1 MKFFHSAPASS
12 TLMES
17 TKNHLRD
24 SQERDNVSSAHRLL
38 ITDYKP
44 MNKHE
49 LHEYLIQIEKVAIKL
64 MPYANRHQTL
74 AKAFNNR
81 IDEIDRLL
89 IDMQKAEELANDV
102 SAQTEHGVMFN

>member
-24 SQERDNVSSAHRLL
+24 SQERDSVSNAHRLL
-38 ITDYKP
+38 LTDYSP
-44 MNKHE
+44 MNRQE
-49 LHEYLIQIEKVAIKL
+49 LLEYLIQIEKVAIKL
-64 MPYANRHQTL
+64 MPYANHHQTL

-81 IDEIDRLL
+81 IDEIDKLL
-89 IDMQKAEELANDV
+89 INMQKAEELANDV
-102 SAQTEHGVMFN
+102 SEQTEHGVMFN